1 MPAFKYVVRD
11 PNGKVIRGIM
21 DTADR
26 FSILALFRERNY
38 RVVSVDEA
46 TMLDTAFQRSTD
58 YFFGVSRNHVILF
71 TRQLSTL
78 IRSGLQLTP
87 ALESLA
93 LQERNQKFRLVIET
107 VKGEIEKGKSF
118 SDALSHYPR
127 LFSNLYVGMVKAGEA
142 AGILD
147 EVLERLARL
156 GVQEMEIRTKLQ
168 ATLTYPVILVGV
180 AMLVLGFLLVSAIPK
195 FLDIFR
201 ASQAELPLAT
211 VILLGVS
218 KVFRQ
223 FWFVIVIAL
232 IGLGFGISRYRET
245 PAGRHVL
252 DRLLLRLPI
261 FGEAYLKIIL
271 VRLTRSLSALTKS
284 GIPLLN
290 AVEITK
296 ALGSNAVVLDALEQI
311 QLGISQGKS
320 LTDLF
325 QKSGIFPPMVV
336 QMVSVGENTG
346 RLDEMLAEVANF
358 YELEMEYFLRNL
370 TSSLEPI
377 LLLVMGLMVGFIAL
391 AVLMPIFN
399 LVKVFRS

>member
-1 MPAFKYVVRD
+1 METD
-11 PNGKVIRGIM
+11 
-21 DTADR
+21 DR

-38 RVVSVDEA
+38 RVVSVDQA
-46 TMLDTAFQRSTD
+46 TALEIALQQSID
-58 YFFGVSRNHVILF
+58 YFFGIGRNNVILF

-78 IRSGLQLTP
+78 VRSGLPLTQ

-93 LQERNQKFRLVIET
+93 WQERNQKFRLAIET
-107 VKGEIEKGKSF
+107 IKNEIEKGKSF
-118 SDALSHYPR
+118 SEALSRYPR
-127 LFSNLYVGMVKAGEA
+127 LFSNLYLGMVKAGEA

-147 EVLERLARL
+147 DVLERLARL
-156 GVQEMEIRTKLQ
+156 GIQEMEIRTKLQ
-168 ATLTYPVILVGV
+168 AACTYPLILVGV
-180 AMLVLGFLLVSAIPK
+180 AMLVLGFLLVAAIPK
-195 FLDIFR
+195 FLEIFR

-211 VILLGVS
+211 VILLWVS
-218 KVFRQ
+218 EAFRR
-223 FWFVIVIAL
+223 FWFVLLLVL
-232 IGLGFGISRYRET
+232 GGLVFGVSRYRQTSE
-245 PAGRHVL
+245 GRHFS
-252 DRLLLRLPI
+252 DRLVLRIPI

-271 VRLTRSLSALTKS
+271 VRLTRSISALTKS

-296 ALGSNAVVLDALEQI
+296 GVGTNVVVLDALEQI
-311 QLGISQGKS
+311 RLGISQGKS
-320 LTDLF
+320 LTELF

-346 RLDEMLAEVANF
+346 KLDEMLGEVASF

-377 LLLVMGLMVGFIAL
+377 LLLAMGLMVGFIAL

-399 LVKVFRS
+399 LVKVFKG